1 MSKLYFI
8 RHSIRDISYRHDES
22 APLTEDGVR
31 LALDL
36 VEIFKNKEIVQIYS
50 SPFKR
55 ALDTVKPIAEDK
67 GLKIEIVDN
76 FYERT
81 VGDWID
87 NFSEFAERQWKD
99 FDYKLENGESLNEVK
114 QRIVPAFEDIINKSE
129 GDLIICG
136 HGTSFSV
143 LFHEITNG
151 KFGYK
156 QFSEMQMPDVFVH
169 EIGSTSISR
178 LQ

>member
-1 MSKLYFI
+1 MKQIYFI
-8 RHSIRDISYRHDES
+8 RHSIRDISYKHDES
-22 APLTEDGVR
+22 APLTEDGVK

-67 GLKIEIVDN
+67 GLKIEIVEN

-114 QRIVPAFEDIINKSE
+114 QRIVPAFEDLINKCE
-129 GDLIICG
+129 GGLIICG

-143 LFHEITNG
+143 LFNHLTDG
-151 KFGYK
+151 TFGYED
-156 QFSEMQMPDVFVH
+156 FCEMNMPDVFVY
-169 EIGSTSISR
+169 EIGETTVNKY
-178 LQ
+178 L

>member
-1 MSKLYFI
+1 MAKVYFI
-8 RHSIRDISYRHDES
+8 RHSIRDISYKHDES

-31 LALDL
+31 LAQDL
-36 VEIFKNKEIVQIYS
+36 VEIFKDKEITHVYS

-55 ALDTVKPIAEDK
+55 ALDTVTPIAENK
-67 GLKIEIVDN
+67 GLKIKIVHN

-87 NFSEFAERQWKD
+87 NFLEFAQRQWKD

-114 QRIVPAFEDIINKSE
+114 QRIVPAFEDLINRSE

-136 HGTSFSV
+136 HGTSLSV
-143 LFHEITNG
+143 LFNHLTDG
-151 KFGYK
+151 TFGYED
-156 QFSEMQMPDVFVH
+156 FCEMNMPDVFVY
-169 EIGSTSISR
+169 EIGGTTLVKYI
-178 LQ
+178 